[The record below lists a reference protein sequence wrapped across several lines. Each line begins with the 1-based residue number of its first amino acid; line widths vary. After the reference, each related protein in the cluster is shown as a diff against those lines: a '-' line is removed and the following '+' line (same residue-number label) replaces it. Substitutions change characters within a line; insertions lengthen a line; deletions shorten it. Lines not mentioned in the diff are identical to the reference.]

1 MKKQTTDKINKKE
14 NKNLKNNNYGITLIS
29 LVVTIIVLLI
39 LAGISISMLSG
50 NNSILSRVTQAKD
63 ETEIAEEKETIK
75 RAIMQSISKNK
86 DRKLIQSDL
95 QLEIGSD
102 KANVY
107 DDGDG
112 FTILFKSKRIYTID
126 KERNIGGTISKYE
139 EATKKFATEIADKN
153 YGTEEKP
160 YEINCIE
167 DLVEL
172 SYKVNG
178 IVVEENG
185 TLTYTNTRNNF
196 SGKNIVLTKNLNY
209 KLPLSYEDST
219 RKDYGDINGNGEVEE
234 LLIELTTGTGWIPIG
249 GNGQNDSGVLS
260 GSFNGNN
267 NSIVNLYINNSNEK
281 SVVGL
286 FGKINSAIIE
296 NINIKGN
303 IYCNATYAAGVVA
316 YGNKEIK
323 NCSFNGKIENVKE
336 NIRALTAGI
345 IAYSNVADI
354 EKCHFKGEIVGRFN
368 AGGILGSGTATISES
383 YNEAYLFSESND
395 SYSAIG
401 GIAANGGNCEITD
414 CYNTGNVEGPR
425 NAGGITGGGANT
437 IERCNNS
444 GNIISRQGSAGGI
457 NGGKTNGYNMK
468 FIKCYNTGKVEGKC
482 AAGICGYNWVIGTSI
497 FDQCYNL
504 GKIIGGT
511 DATGGIT
518 GHIQVEGS
526 QLCNCYNFGKITGTK
541 VAGIA
546 WGNNNKVKVIS
557 CYNLGEL
564 NGATKY
570 SISYKGNIGNCY
582 YLTNCGIATENAIEV
597 TDEELKNLATTLD
610 KTYTIDDENN
620 TITINENTAQN
631 VWKSDTENKNEG
643 YPIFMWQE

>member
-1 MKKQTTDKINKKE
+1 
-14 NKNLKNNNYGITLIS
+14 
-29 LVVTIIVLLI
+29 
-39 LAGISISMLSG
+39 MLSG

-185 TLTYTNTRNNF
+185 TLTYTNTRNDF
-196 SGKNIVLTKNLNY
+196 SGKHIVLTKNLNF
-209 KLPLSYEDST
+209 KLPLSYEEST

-234 LLIELTTGTGWIPIG
+234 LLTELTTGTGWIPIG
-249 GNGQNDSGVLS
+249 GNDHGNFKGI
-260 GSFNGNN
+260 FNGNN
-267 NSIVNLYINNSNEK
+267 NEIKNVFINNENTNKNS
-281 SVVGL
+281 GL
-286 FGKINSAIIE
+286 FGDSTGASFN
-296 NINIKGN
+296 NLGVTGT
-303 IYCNATYAAGVVA
+303 IYCNSTGSVGGISASLFSGSIQNCYFNGTIENKGTSSSTGGIV
-316 YGNKEIK
+316 GNSGTIK
-323 NCSFNGKIENVKE
+323 NCYCNGKVTGNDY
-336 NIRALTAGI
+336 TAGI
-345 IAYSNVADI
+345 IGYGGQVENSYNRSHVSGNNCVGGINGRNAIIINCYNEGKIEGKKSVGGIVGYRGGDI
-354 EKCHFKGEIVGRFN
+354 INCYNIGEISGNNNV
-368 AGGILGSGTATISES
+368 GGIEGTEDNGKNKKIFQCYNIGKVSG
-383 YNEAYLFSESND
+383 ND
-395 SYSAIG
+395 CIG
-401 GIAANGGNCEITD
+401 GIMGYAWITELFTIEQ
-414 CYNTGNVEGPR
+414 CYNTGEISGNNKV
-425 NAGGITGGGANT
+425 GGIGGDYGAGAN
-437 IERCNNS
+437 C
-444 GNIISRQGSAGGI
+444 
-457 NGGKTNGYNMK
+457 
-468 FIKCYNTGKVEGKC
+468 
-482 AAGICGYNWVIGTSI
+482 
-497 FDQCYNL
+497 
-504 GKIIGGT
+504 KII
-511 DATGGIT
+511 
-518 GHIQVEGS
+518 
-526 QLCNCYNFGKITGTK
+526 NCYNKGKILGK
-541 VAGIA
+541 MFGGISG
-546 WGNNNKVKVIS
+546 GNNTNTKYVS
-557 CYNLGEL
+557 CYNVGEL
-564 NGATKY
+564 EGNIKFG
-570 SISYKGNIGNCY
+570 ISYKGVVENCY
-582 YLTNCGIATENAIEV
+582 YLTGKGSSTETAMEF